1 MDAQDFYK
9 QNTLPHL
16 TKEDTSFSVPQKIG
30 PYKIEMLLHKGGMSF
45 LYLGKHPKKAIS
57 IAIKVLSP
65 KFMTHP
71 EMVHHFL
78 KEAEII
84 ALTDHPNIIKLYGQ
98 GKWENGLYIA
108 MEFIQGIS
116 LKQFIIQQNLSIKS
130 ALDIILHIAYALL
143 HLHTHGVIHRDLK
156 PENILITENGQIKV
170 IDFGIAQLTQETQ
183 NFSPNSEGQFLG
195 TPSYMS
201 PEQRKNPLKV
211 TFATDIYALGVI
223 AFELIVGKLSF
234 GSIQLSLL
242 PQKLKPIIEK
252 ALSPL
257 VDKRY
262 QDIVDFITD
271 ISHFLKSDGKE
282 IASAKNE
289 DVKEIWERLK
299 EGHQKLILS
308 SLPKWDAFDIG
319 LAQIEK
325 GALLGSYYDFFR
337 FANQSFLILLAETQ
351 EHKIHSLTQTG
362 ILKGTI
368 LALIHEFLS
377 ASEKSFDPI
386 SFVSSLNTLFLSLE
400 NPFKLNFHLLHL
412 MPLENRFAFI
422 SCGFPPLIHLRAGTQ
437 TPRFLQNENILLGED
452 RYAQFYETTENF
464 HEGDFLII
472 HPFQSNEETE
482 KCVTKTLPSST
493 QLSAQ
498 SQAKILFEELIK
510 ISPPSFE
517 KPLSP
522 LLSLQRII

>member
-1 MDAQDFYK
+1 MDDQDFYK

-16 TKEDTSFSVPQKIG
+16 TKEGFSFPIPKQIG
-30 PYKIEMLLHKGGMSF
+30 PYKIEMLLYKGGMSY
-45 LYLGKHPKKAIS
+45 LYLGKHSQKGIS
-57 IAIKVLSP
+57 IAVKVLSP

-98 GKWENGLYIA
+98 GKWDNGLYIA

-116 LKQFIIQQNLSIKS
+116 LKQFIIQQNLSLKS

-170 IDFGIAQLTQETQ
+170 IDFGIAQLTQETKH
-183 NFSPNSEGQFLG
+183 SPFNSEGQFLG

-201 PEQRKNPLKV
+201 PEQRKNPLNV

-242 PQKLKPIIEK
+242 PQKLRPIIEK
-252 ALSPL
+252 ALSSL
-257 VDKRY
+257 VDERY

-271 ISHFLKSDGKE
+271 ISHFLKNDGEK
-282 IASAKNE
+282 ITSLQNE
-289 DVKEIWERLK
+289 DVKEIWKQLK
-299 EGHQKLILS
+299 EAHQQLIPS
-308 SLPKWDAFDIG
+308 TLPKWDSFDIG

-325 GALLGSYYDFFR
+325 DPTLGTYYDFFR
-337 FANQSFLILLAETQ
+337 FANQSFLILLAEIQ
-351 EHKIHSLTQTG
+351 EHKIHSFAQIGL
-362 ILKGTI
+362 LKGII

-377 ASEKSFDPI
+377 SIEKPFDPI
-386 SFVSSLNTLFLSLE
+386 SFTSLLNTLFLSLKK
-400 NPFKLNFHLLHL
+400 PFKISFHLIHL
-412 MPLENRFAFI
+412 MPLENCFAFI
-422 SCGFPPLIHLRAGTQ
+422 SCGFSPLVHLPTGSQ
-437 TPRFLQNENILLGED
+437 TPRFLHNENTLLGED
-452 RYAQFYETTENF
+452 RYTQFYETVENF
-464 HEGDFLII
+464 NEGDLLIV
-472 HPFQSNEETE
+472 HPFESNADTE
-482 KCVTKTLPSST
+482 KCITKILPSST
-493 QLSAQ
+493 QLAAQ

-510 ISPPSFE
+510 ITPPSLE

-522 LLSLQRII
+522 LVSLQRII